1 MIRYPSVDLH
11 THTTYSDGADTPS
24 QLVAKAAGVGVWHL
38 AVTDHDTV
46 AALPEARQA
55 GLAYGVEIINGIE
68 LTVQYEDYQD
78 IHLLAYGFDA
88 DHPALVQRL
97 HEIQA
102 HRVERGL
109 EILRRINER
118 LSAAGRTL
126 LDRDRV
132 LARADGALAR
142 PHLAE
147 ELLEQGHVQ
156 TFQDAFRDFLIP
168 CNVPKANLG
177 LDEAVAL
184 IAQAGG
190 LCSLA
195 HPGTLGSDTDEIERL
210 LTAFT
215 AMGMVGVEAYHHCHD
230 TTFIEFL
237 RTCARRLGL
246 AETGGSDYHGRAQG
260 ATLGFIAPNTPVPDT
275 VLNAITDLTPT
286 RVRNDM
292 NDPAAR
298 DGGSRKREL

>member
-1 MIRYPSVDLH
+1 LLEEFNLMIRYPSVDLH

-24 QLVAKAAGVGVWHL
+24 QLVAKAANVGVWHL
-38 AVTDHDTV
+38 AVTDHDTDE
-46 AALPEARQA
+46 ALPEARQA
-55 GLAYGVEIINGIE
+55 GLKYGVEIFGGIE

-88 DHPALVQRL
+88 DCPALVQRL
-97 HEIQA
+97 HTLQA

-109 EILRRINER
+109 EMLRRINER

-142 PHLAE
+142 PHLAK

-168 CNVPKANLG
+168 CNVPKASLG

-190 LCSLA
+190 ICSLA
-195 HPGTLGSDTDEIERL
+195 HPGTLSSDTDEIARL
-210 LTAFT
+210 LTAFA
-215 AMGMVGVEAYHHCHD
+215 AMGMVGVEAYPHCHG
-230 TTFIEFL
+230 TTFSEFL
-237 RTCARRLGL
+237 CTCARRLGL
-246 AETGGSDYHGRAQG
+246 VETGGSDYHGRAQG

-275 VLNAITDLTPT
+275 VLNAITEVTHAQ
-286 RVRNDM
+286 VRNELK
-292 NDPAAR
+292 R
-298 DGGSRKREL
+298 DDESA